1 MTGIE
6 LKAILVGVVIALG
19 ITAPLPDF
27 LGGMIIGLGACYGV
41 MIISDSASR
50 LSLWATLFIGFLCA
64 IFAAILHPHIALIR
78 GFPLQA
84 VMGVA
89 AALSKPIM
97 EASITFGAGLKEWAG
112 ALPSKFKLPG
122 GDK

>member
-6 LKAILVGVVIALG
+6 LKAALAGVIVALG

-27 LGGMIIGLGACYGV
+27 IGGMIIGLGLCYGV
-41 MIISDSASR
+41 MIISDPASR
-50 LSLWATLFIGFLCA
+50 LSLWATLFIGFMCA
-64 IFAAILHPHIALIR
+64 IFAAIMHPHITMLKA
-78 GFPLQA
+78 FPLQA

-97 EASITFGAGLKEWAG
+97 EASIQFGAGLKEWAG
-112 ALPSKFKLPG
+112 ALPSKFKFPG
-122 GDK
+122 GEK

>member
-6 LKAILVGVVIALG
+6 LKVVLAGLIVALG

-27 LGGMIIGLGACYGV
+27 LGGMIIGLGLCYGV
-41 MIISDSASR
+41 MIISDPGSR
-50 LSLWATLFIGFLCA
+50 LSLWSTLFIGFMCA
-64 IFAAILHPHIALIR
+64 ILAAILHPHIALLR
-78 GFPLQA
+78 AFPLQA

-97 EASITFGAGLKEWAG
+97 EASTSFGAGLKEWARD
-112 ALPSKFKLPG
+112 LPSKFKLPG

>member
-6 LKAILVGVVIALG
+6 LKAILAIVIVALG

-27 LGGMIIGLGACYGV
+27 LGGMIIGFGACYGI
-41 MIISDSASR
+41 MIVSNPASR

-84 VMGVA
+84 VMGIA

-97 EASITFGAGLKEWAG
+97 EALISFGAGLKQWAG
-112 ALPSKFKLPG
+112 DLPTKFKFPN